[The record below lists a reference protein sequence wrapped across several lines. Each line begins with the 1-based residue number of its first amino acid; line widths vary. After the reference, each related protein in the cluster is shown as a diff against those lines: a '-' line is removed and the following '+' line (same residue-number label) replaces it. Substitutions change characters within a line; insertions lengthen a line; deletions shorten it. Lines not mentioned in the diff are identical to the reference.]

1 MANEELL
8 QKANEVTTS
17 VVNAASGGILK
28 PAQANRFLDFVIDQ
42 SVLMQQ
48 SRVVRM
54 SNPSMEIDK
63 LSVGTRLLA
72 KATEASDTGANSA
85 VTFTKVAL
93 TTVKLR
99 LDWEVSTESLED
111 NIAGDSLEDHIAQV
125 MARQTSND
133 MDDLLINGDTT
144 SANGLLKA
152 QDGFVKLG
160 TASGVTHATE
170 TNISRSVFDAVLRKM
185 PNKYL
190 QRRNELRYFSGP
202 GLVQD
207 TIYTLQ
213 NPNSATDATAG
224 APSPGSTRG
233 DRLYSN
239 PGGPNGG
246 PGSTGLAPFGIPLV
260 EVPLMPE
267 TVAGSYSGA
276 TGNHGYIILTF
287 PNNHIVGI
295 QREITVYREF
305 KPKKDTIEYTQF
317 NRVAQNIENAEAYVI
332 CKDTKLRT

>member
-54 SNPSMEIDK
+54 NNPSLEIDK

-72 KATEASDTGANSA
+72 KATEATDTGANAA

-111 NIAGDSLEDHIAQV
+111 NISGDSLEDHIAQV

-144 SANGLLKA
+144 DSNALLKA
-152 QDGFVKLG
+152 QDGFIKLG
-160 TASGVTHATE
+160 KASGVTHDGLGV
-170 TNISRSVFDAVLRKM
+170 NISRAVYDAVLRKM

-190 QRRNELRYFSGP
+190 QRRNELRYFTGP
-202 GLVQD
+202 GIVQD
-207 TIYTLQ
+207 TIYTLM
-213 NPNSATDATAG
+213 NPNSATEATAG
-224 APSPGSTRG
+224 APSPGSTMG

-246 PGSTGLAPFGIPLV
+246 PGSTGLAPFGIPLI
-260 EVPLMPE
+260 EVPLLPE
-267 TVAGSYSGA
+267 TVAGTYDSPS
-276 TGNHGYIILTF
+276 GNHG
-287 PNNHIVGI
+287 
-295 QREITVYREF
+295 EF
-305 KPKKDTIEYTQF
+305 KPKKDTIEYTQY

-332 CKDTKLRT
+332 AQDVKIRA

>member
-17 VVNAASGGILK
+17 VVGNASGGILK

-54 SNPSMEIDK
+54 NNPSLEIDK

-72 KATEASDTGANSA
+72 KATEATDTGANAA
-85 VTFTKVAL
+85 VTFAKVAL

-144 SANGLLKA
+144 SSNALLKA

-160 TASGVTHATE
+160 TANGVTHATE
-170 TNISRSVFDAVLRKM
+170 TNISRAVYDAILRKM

-202 GLVQD
+202 GIVQD

-213 NPNSATDATAG
+213 NPNSATEATAG
-224 APSPGSTRG
+224 APSPGSTMG
-233 DRLYSN
+233 DRLYTN
-239 PGGPNGG
+239 PGAPNGG
-246 PGSTGLAPFGIPLV
+246 PGSSGLAPFGIPLV

-267 TVAGSYSGA
+267 TVAGSYTGA

-317 NRVAQNIENAEAYVI
+317 NRVAQNIENAAAYVI